1 MDEKDIKILVVD
13 DEESIRK
20 AIKDILLSLEYK
32 RIYTAQD
39 GLEALQRI
47 QEGKFDLMITDL
59 EMPRMGGRDLIQKV
73 FSLYPDSNI
82 IVVSSTMDE
91 EIINGL
97 TKNGILGF
105 LWKPFSINEFILL
118 LEEAGKKCLYLEK
131 FMDETQKIEPFLS
144 NLESTFYFY
153 HNCSKKLSEIS
164 IEIGRAMDLSCKQ
177 LKSLELAALAH
188 DVGMVK
194 IDKAIVNKPKRL
206 TGKEYEIVKKHP
218 QFSQEMLYPVLA
230 NKEILPIVYT
240 HHEWYGGSG
249 YPQGLKGE
257 EIPLESRIL
266 AIADAFIAMSSD
278 RPYRRAK
285 TKEEIFNEFE
295 RNDHLQ
301 WDSKITDVF
310 CNNVLPNLEILVPS
324 PLIWDNV

>member
-1 MDEKDIKILVVD
+1 MDEKDIKVLIVD

-47 QEGKFDLMITDL
+47 QEGRFDLMITDL
-59 EMPRMGGRDLIQKV
+59 QMPRMGGRDLIQKV

-105 LWKPFSINEFILL
+105 LWKPFSINEFISL
-118 LEEAGKKCLYLEK
+118 LEEAGKKCLCLEE
-131 FMDETQKIEPFLS
+131 FMDETQKIEPFASSLKS
-144 NLESTFYFY
+144 AFRFYN
-153 HNCSKKLSEIS
+153 NCGQKLSEIS
-164 IEIGRAMDLSCKQ
+164 IKIGQAINLSCKQ

-194 IDKAIVNKPKRL
+194 IDKAIINKPKRL
-206 TGKEYEIVKKHP
+206 TKEEYEIVKKHP
-218 QFSQEMLYPVLA
+218 QFSQEMLYPVLTD
-230 NKEILPIVYT
+230 KEILPIVYT

-266 AIADAFIAMSSD
+266 AIADAFMAMSSD
-278 RPYRRAK
+278 KPYRRAK

-295 RNDHLQ
+295 KNDHLQ
-301 WDSKITDVF
+301 WDSEITDIF
-310 CNNVLPNLEILVPS
+310 CNNILPNLEILA
-324 PLIWDNV
+324 PLSLI